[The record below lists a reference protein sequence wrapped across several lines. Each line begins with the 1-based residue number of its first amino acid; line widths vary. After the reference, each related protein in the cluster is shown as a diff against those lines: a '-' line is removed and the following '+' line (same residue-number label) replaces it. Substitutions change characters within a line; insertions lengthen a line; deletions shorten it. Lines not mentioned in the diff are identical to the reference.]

1 MPVARKALRLPIIFL
16 AAFVFV
22 SLTPEFLHQHD
33 FDRAFMAYYRNPTPE
48 NSVALRDQ
56 RRINDCTNLSFNG
69 VACARFDEL
78 RLRHLWPDPFDQ
90 QRC

>member
-1 MPVARKALRLPIIFL
+1 MIFL

-22 SLTPEFLHQHD
+22 SLTPEFLHRHD

-56 RRINDCTNLSFNG
+56 RRIIDCINLSFNG
-69 VACARFDEL
+69 VAAL
-78 RLRHLWPDPFDQ
+78 ALTSYGIYGLIHSISSGVKTSAHI
-90 QRC
+90 